1 MARKRTEPQS
11 RAARTRAKSS
21 ATLPEP
27 GIAPAPD
34 QTKLNAI
41 AAGRLASL
49 TGLEANELQ
58 GQTIASISEKLKW
71 AIDPEWLLFRR
82 VCGRVVQTDPI
93 SGIAYPV
100 PFATVQVLDT
110 ECDFWGY
117 FPERWLYSWL
127 FPVRCRTEE
136 LAEVVTDECGNFC
149 VWIPRFEIEWILRWR
164 RERLCWE
171 EFLVKPSIADLLARL
186 AQEVAINPKF
196 PPPNPGDPWEL
207 AAAVAE
213 RGDLTEAIG
222 KPAQQAIASAARASA
237 FGSQAAPVV
246 DRLAAPAFPQG
257 LEPPLPHTLKE
268 RFTEVGHEA
277 LVDHIKGE
285 SLALE
290 GIDLARWVG
299 PFLRCVDI
307 WVREWEPIFE
317 VPDISFEVTQD
328 VDGDGNPDVIYR
340 SYFDLSYGGADP
352 YVTIEASQIA
362 VALRSPV
369 CVPSPPCD
377 EGDVA
382 IQRAGLMP
390 IESAPAYFD
399 ASSGFGVRPNKP
411 RPGGLFG
418 SGEMSP
424 STAPFFGELQLY
436 GCVHAK
442 GAAYYRILG
451 ATANGNGIPTP
462 GSAAFGPAV
471 PMIGSWKLARW
482 APGFQQHTVSP
493 DPAGWYEI
501 LPDSDDWQPEHLLLD
516 WVTASAGVWQ
526 LTLEL
531 GNAGKSVIYTAP
543 PVTMT
548 IDNFAPT
555 STPFP
560 TLFQWRYAGTSGWTN
575 LLTLPCPLIT
585 RKHVADIEIQIGA
598 TVASGHL
605 RSALLSA
612 GGCGLT
618 LVEESGNPAVTQH
631 WYENKNDNS
640 WSTIATY
647 TVPADAPAGCYAFS
661 FDTTSRAFNPA
672 GSDGGYAADWN
683 YDNPWPLESI
693 PSVSVAVVGP

>member
-11 RAARTRAKSS
+11 RRVKSDV
-21 ATLPEP
+21 AGLVP
-27 GIAPAPD
+27 GRAPAPD
-34 QTKLNAI
+34 EIKLNAI
-41 AAGRLASL
+41 SAQRLASL
-49 TGLEANELQ
+49 AGLETNEVQ
-58 GQTIASISEKLKW
+58 GQTIAAISEQLKW
-71 AIDPEWLLFRR
+71 AIDPEWLFFRR
-82 VCGRVVQTDPI
+82 VCGRVVKTDPD

-100 PFATVQVLDT
+100 PFATVHVLDT
-110 ECDFWGY
+110 DCDFWGY
-117 FPERWLYSWL
+117 FPEGWLYAWL
-127 FPVRCRTEE
+127 FPLRCHTEE
-136 LAEVVTDECGNFC
+136 LTKVVTDECGNFC
-149 VWIPRFEIEWILRWR
+149 VWIPRFEIDWILRWR
-164 RERLCWE
+164 RERFCYE

-186 AQEVAINPKF
+186 AQEAEIQPKF
-196 PPPNPGDPWEL
+196 PPPNPGDPVEL

-213 RGDLTEAIG
+213 RGDLSEAIG
-222 KPAQQAIASAARASA
+222 RPAQQAIVAASRATA
-237 FGSQAAPVV
+237 FGSQATPLV
-246 DRLAAPAFPQG
+246 DRLAASAFPQG
-257 LEPPLPHTLKE
+257 LEPPLAHTLKE

-285 SLALE
+285 SLALK
-290 GIDLARWVG
+290 GIDLGRWVG

-328 VDGDGNPDVIYR
+328 VDGDGTDDVIYR
-340 SYFDLSYGGADP
+340 SYFDISYGGADP
-352 YVTIEASQIA
+352 YVTIEAAQDAIS
-362 VALRSPV
+362 LSSPV

-390 IESAPAYFD
+390 IESAPTYFD
-399 ASSGFGVRPNKP
+399 GSSGFGVRPNKP

-451 ATANGNGIPTP
+451 AVASGNGIPTP
-462 GSAAFGPAV
+462 GSFGPAV
-471 PMIGSWKLARW
+471 PLVASWKLARW

-493 DPAGWYEI
+493 DPQGWYEI
-501 LPDSDDWQPEHLLLD
+501 LPDSEDWQPEHLLLD
-516 WVTASAGVWQ
+516 WVTGSMGVWQ

-531 GNAGKSVIYTAP
+531 GDAGKSVIYTAP

-548 IDNFAPT
+548 IDNFGPT
-555 STPFP
+555 ATPFP
-560 TLFQWRYAGTSGWTN
+560 TLFRWRYAGTSGWTN
-575 LLTLPCPLIT
+575 LLALPCPLIT
-585 RKHVADIEIQIGA
+585 RDHVADVEIEIGA
-598 TVASGHL
+598 TVSAGHL

-612 GGCGLT
+612 GGCGVT
-618 LVEESGNPAVTQH
+618 LAELSGNPAVTQH

-640 WSTIATY
+640 WSTTAIY
-647 TVPADAPAGCYAFS
+647 TVPADAPPGCYSFS

-672 GSDGGYAADWN
+672 GSDGGYADDWN
-683 YDNPWPLESI
+683 YDNPWPLESN

>member
-1 MARKRTEPQS
+1 MARKRAAP
-11 RAARTRAKSS
+11 RARAAKSS
-21 ATLPEP
+21 APLPEP
-27 GIAPAPD
+27 GKAPAPD
-34 QTKLNAI
+34 ETKLNAI

-49 TGLEANELQ
+49 AGLEAQEVQ

-82 VCGRVVQTDPI
+82 VCGRVVQTDPD
-93 SGIAYPV
+93 SGVAYPV
-100 PFATVQVLDT
+100 PFATVHVLDT

-117 FPERWLYSWL
+117 FPDGWLYSWL
-127 FPVRCRTEE
+127 FPIRCRTEE
-136 LAEVVTDECGNFC
+136 LTKVVTDECGNFC

-164 RERLCWE
+164 RERFCYE

-186 AQEVAINPKF
+186 AQEAEIQPKF
-196 PPPNPGDPWEL
+196 PPPNPGDPVEL
-207 AAAVAE
+207 SALVAE
-213 RGDLTEAIG
+213 RGDLSAAVG
-222 KPAQQAIASAARASA
+222 RPAQQAIMAAARTTA
-237 FGSQAAPVV
+237 FGSQATPLV

-277 LVDHIKGE
+277 LVDHVKGE

-317 VPDISFEVTQD
+317 VPDVSFEVTQD
-328 VDGDGNPDVIYR
+328 VDGDGTDDVIYR
-340 SYFDLSYGGADP
+340 SYFDISYGGADP

-362 VALRSPV
+362 VSLRSPV

-390 IESAPAYFD
+390 VEAAPAYFD
-399 ASSGFGVRPNKP
+399 TSSGFAVRPNKP

-418 SGEMSP
+418 SAEMSP

-471 PMIGSWKLARW
+471 PLISSWKLARW

-493 DPAGWYEI
+493 DPQGWYEI

-516 WVTASAGVWQ
+516 WVTGSAGVWQ

-531 GNAGKSVIYTAP
+531 GNSAKSVIYTAP

-555 STPFP
+555 ATPFP
-560 TLFQWRYAGTSGWTN
+560 TLLQWRYAGTSAWTN
-575 LLTLPCPLIT
+575 LLTMPCPLIT
-585 RKHVADIEIQIGA
+585 RDHVADVEIQVGA
-598 TVASGHL
+598 TVAAGHL

-612 GGCGLT
+612 GGCGISLAE
-618 LVEESGNPAVTQH
+618 VSGDPSVTQH
-631 WYENKNDNS
+631 WYENQSDNS
-640 WSTIATY
+640 WSTVATY
-647 TVPADAPAGCYAFS
+647 TVPADAPAGCYSFW

-672 GSDGGYAADWN
+672 GSDGGYADDWN
-683 YDNPWPLESI
+683 YDNPWPLESD

>member
-11 RAARTRAKSS
+11 SKTASAAE
-21 ATLPEP
+21 LDLEP
-27 GIAPAPD
+27 GKAQAPD
-34 QTKLNAI
+34 QMKLNAI
-41 AAGRLASL
+41 SAERLASL
-49 TGLEANELQ
+49 AGIEANEVQ
-58 GQTIASISEKLKW
+58 GQTIASISEQLKW

-82 VCGRVVQTDPI
+82 VCGRVVKTDPD
-93 SGIAYPV
+93 SGISYPV
-100 PFATVQVLDT
+100 PYATVHVLDT
-110 ECDFWGY
+110 DCDFWGY
-117 FPERWLYSWL
+117 FPEGWLYSWL
-127 FPVRCRTEE
+127 FPIRCRTEE
-136 LAEVVTDECGNFC
+136 LTTVVTDECGNFC
-149 VWIPRFEIEWILRWR
+149 VWIPRFEIDWILRWR
-164 RERLCWE
+164 RERFCYE

-186 AQEVAINPKF
+186 AQEAEIQPKF
-196 PPPNPGDPWEL
+196 PPPNPGDPVEL

-213 RGDLTEAIG
+213 RGDLVEAIG
-222 KPAQQAIASAARASA
+222 RPAQQAIAAASRATA
-237 FGSQAAPVV
+237 FGSQATPLV
-246 DRLAAPAFPQG
+246 DRLAAGAFPQG
-257 LEPPLPHTLKE
+257 LEPPLLHTLKE

-277 LVDHIKGE
+277 LVDHVKGE
-285 SLALE
+285 SLALQ
-290 GIDLARWVG
+290 GIDLGRWIG

-328 VDGDGNPDVIYR
+328 VDGDGTPDVIYQ
-340 SYFDLSYGGADP
+340 SYFDISYGGADP

-362 VALRSPV
+362 VSLSSPV

-390 IESAPAYFD
+390 IESAPTYFN

-411 RPGGLFG
+411 RPGGLFS

-451 ATANGNGIPTP
+451 AIASGNGIPTP
-462 GSAAFGPAV
+462 GSFGPAV
-471 PMIGSWKLARW
+471 PLFASWKLARW

-493 DPAGWYEI
+493 DPQGWYEI
-501 LPDSDDWQPEHLLLD
+501 LPDSEDWQPEHLLLD
-516 WVTASAGVWQ
+516 WVTGSMGVWQ

-531 GNAGKSVIYTAP
+531 GDAGKSVIFSAP

-555 STPFP
+555 ATPFP
-560 TLFQWRYAGTSGWTN
+560 TLFRWRYAGTSGWTD
-575 LLTLPCPLIT
+575 LLALPCPLIQ
-585 RKHVADIEIQIGA
+585 RDHFGDIEIQISA
-598 TVASGHL
+598 NVSAGHL
-605 RSALLSA
+605 RSAQLSA
-612 GGCGLT
+612 YGCGLT
-618 LVEESGNPAVTQH
+618 LFEETGNPAVTQH
-631 WYENKNDNS
+631 WYENQNDNS

-647 TVPADAPAGCYAFS
+647 KVPGKAPAGCYSFS

-672 GSDGGYAADWN
+672 GYDGGYADDWN
-683 YDNPWPLESI
+683 YDNPWPLESN

>member
-1 MARKRTEPQS
+1 MVRKRTQP
-11 RAARTRAKSS
+11 KSDV
-21 ATLPEP
+21 AELEP
-27 GIAPAPD
+27 GKAQAPD
-34 QTKLNAI
+34 QIKLNAI
-41 AAGRLASL
+41 SAARLASL
-49 TGLEANELQ
+49 AGIEANEVQ

-82 VCGRVVQTDPI
+82 VCGRVVQTDPD

-100 PFATVQVLDT
+100 PYATVHVLDT
-110 ECDFWGY
+110 DCDFWGY
-117 FPERWLYSWL
+117 FPDGWLYSWL
-127 FPVRCRTEE
+127 FPIRCRTEE
-136 LAEVVTDECGNFC
+136 LTKVVTDECGNFC
-149 VWIPRFEIEWILRWR
+149 VWIPRFEIDWILRWR
-164 RERLCWE
+164 RERFCYE

-186 AQEVAINPKF
+186 AQEAEIQPKF
-196 PPPNPGDPWEL
+196 PPPNPGDPVEL
-207 AAAVAE
+207 AALVAE

-222 KPAQQAIASAARASA
+222 RPAQQAITAASRATA
-237 FGSQAAPVV
+237 FGSQATPLV
-246 DRLAAPAFPQG
+246 DRLAASAFPQG

-290 GIDLARWVG
+290 GIDLGRWVG

-328 VDGDGNPDVIYR
+328 VDGDGADDVIYR
-340 SYFDLSYGGADP
+340 SYFDISYGGADP

-362 VALRSPV
+362 ISLRSPY

-399 ASSGFGVRPNKP
+399 ASSGFAVRPNKP
-411 RPGGLFG
+411 RPGGLFA
-418 SGEMSP
+418 SAETKP

-451 ATANGNGIPTP
+451 ATASGNGIPTP

-471 PMIGSWKLARW
+471 PLFASWKLARW

-493 DPAGWYEI
+493 DPLGWYEI
-501 LPDSDDWQPEHLLLD
+501 LPDSQDWQPEHLLLD
-516 WVTASAGVWQ
+516 WVTGSMGVWE

-531 GNAGKSVIYTAP
+531 GDAGKSVIYSAP

-555 STPFP
+555 ATPFP
-560 TLFQWRYAGTSGWTN
+560 TLFRWRYAGTSGWTN
-575 LLTLPCPLIT
+575 LLALPCPLIT
-585 RKHVADIEIQIGA
+585 RDHVADVEIQIGA
-598 TVASGHL
+598 AVAAGHL

-612 GGCGLT
+612 GGCGVT
-618 LVEESGNPAVTQH
+618 LAELSGNPAVTQH
-631 WYENKNDNS
+631 LYEKPADNS
-640 WSTIATY
+640 WSTTAIY
-647 TVPADAPAGCYAFS
+647 TVPADASPGCYSFS

-672 GSDGGYAADWN
+672 GYDGGYAADWN
-683 YDNPWPLESI
+683 YDNPWPLESN

>member
-1 MARKRTEPQS
+1 MARKRSEP
-11 RAARTRAKSS
+11 KSDV
-21 ATLPEP
+21 AELEP
-27 GIAPAPD
+27 GKAPAPD
-34 QTKLNAI
+34 EIKLNAI
-41 AAGRLASL
+41 SAARLASL
-49 TGLEANELQ
+49 ADLEANEVQ
-58 GQTIASISEKLKW
+58 GQTIASISEQLKW

-82 VCGRVVQTDPI
+82 VCGRVVKTDPD
-93 SGIAYPV
+93 SGISYPV
-100 PFATVQVLDT
+100 PYATVHVLDT
-110 ECDFWGY
+110 DCDFWGY
-117 FPERWLYSWL
+117 FPEGWLYAWL
-127 FPVRCRTEE
+127 FPLRCRTEE
-136 LAEVVTDECGNFC
+136 LTKVVTDECGNFC
-149 VWIPRFEIEWILRWR
+149 VWIPRFEIDWILRWR
-164 RERLCWE
+164 RERFCYE
-171 EFLVKPSIADLLARL
+171 ELLVKPSIADLLARL
-186 AQEVAINPKF
+186 AQEVEIQPKF
-196 PPPNPGDPWEL
+196 PPPNPGDPVEL

-222 KPAQQAIASAARASA
+222 RPAQQAILAASRATA
-237 FGSQAAPVV
+237 FGSQASPLV
-246 DRLAAPAFPQG
+246 DRLAASAFPQG

-277 LVDHIKGE
+277 LVDHVKGE

-328 VDGDGNPDVIYR
+328 VDGDGTPDEIYR
-340 SYFDLSYGGADP
+340 SYFDISYGGADP

-362 VALRSPV
+362 VSLSSPV

-399 ASSGFGVRPNKP
+399 GSSGFAVRPNKE

-418 SGEMSP
+418 SGETSP

-451 ATANGNGIPTP
+451 ATASGNGIPTP
-462 GSAAFGPAV
+462 GSFGPGV
-471 PMIGSWKLARW
+471 PLFASWKLARW

-493 DPAGWYEI
+493 DPLGWYEI

-516 WVTASAGVWQ
+516 WVTGSMGVWQ

-531 GNAGKSVIYTAP
+531 GDAAKSVIYTAP
-543 PVTMT
+543 AVTMT

-555 STPFP
+555 ATPFP
-560 TLFQWRYAGTSGWTN
+560 TLFRWRYAGTSGWTN
-575 LLTLPCPLIT
+575 LLALPCPLIT
-585 RKHVADIEIQIGA
+585 RDHVADVEIQIGA
-598 TVASGHL
+598 TVSAGHL

-612 GGCGLT
+612 GGCGVT
-618 LVEESGNPAVTQH
+618 LAELSGNPAVTQH
-631 WYENKNDNS
+631 WYENKFDNS
-640 WSTIATY
+640 WSTTAIY
-647 TVPADAPAGCYAFS
+647 TVPADAPAGCYSFS

-672 GSDGGYAADWN
+672 GSDGGYADDWN
-683 YDNPWPLESI
+683 YDNPWPLESN

>member
-1 MARKRTEPQS
+1 MARRRTE
-11 RAARTRAKSS
+11 TKSS
-21 ATLPEP
+21 AAQLEP
-27 GIAPAPD
+27 GKAPAPD
-34 QTKLNAI
+34 QIKLNAI
-41 AAGRLASL
+41 AAERLAAL
-49 TGLEANELQ
+49 AGIEANEVQ

-71 AIDPEWLLFRR
+71 VLDPEWLLFRR
-82 VCGRVVQTDPI
+82 VCGRVVQTDPD
-93 SGIAYPV
+93 SGISYPV
-100 PFATVQVLDT
+100 PYATVHVLDT
-110 ECDFWGY
+110 DCDFWGY
-117 FPERWLYSWL
+117 FPEGWLYSWL
-127 FPVRCRTEE
+127 FPIRCRTEE
-136 LAEVVTDECGNFC
+136 LTRVVTDECGNFC
-149 VWIPRFEIEWILRWR
+149 VWIPRFEIDWILRWR
-164 RERLCWE
+164 RERFCYE

-186 AQEVAINPKF
+186 AQEVAVQPKF

-222 KPAQQAIASAARASA
+222 RPAQQAITAAARATA
-237 FGSQAAPVV
+237 FGSQAAPIV
-246 DRLAAPAFPQG
+246 DRLAASAFPQG

-277 LVDHIKGE
+277 LVDHVKGE

-290 GIDLARWVG
+290 GIDLARWCG

-317 VPDISFEVTQD
+317 VPDVSFEVTQD
-328 VDGDGNPDVIYR
+328 VDGDGTEDVIYR
-340 SYFDLSYGGADP
+340 SYFDISYGGADP

-362 VALRSPV
+362 IALRSQL

-390 IESAPAYFD
+390 IESAPTYFD
-399 ASSGFGVRPNKP
+399 ASNGFAVRPNKP
-411 RPGGLFG
+411 RPGGLF
-418 SGEMSP
+418 SSAEAKP

-442 GAAYYRILG
+442 GAMYYRVLG
-451 ATANGNGIPTP
+451 ATVPADNGIPTP

-471 PMIGSWKLARW
+471 PLIASWKLARW

-493 DPAGWYEI
+493 DALGWYEI
-501 LPDSDDWQPEHLLLD
+501 LPDSADWQPEHLLLD
-516 WVTASAGVWQ
+516 WVTASMGVWQ

-531 GNAGKSVIYTAP
+531 GDAGKSVIYSAP
-543 PVTMT
+543 PVTMV

-555 STPFP
+555 ATPFP

-575 LLTLPCPLIT
+575 LLALPCPLIT
-585 RKHVADIEIQIGA
+585 RDHVADVEIQIGA
-598 TVASGHL
+598 TVSAGHL

-612 GGCGLT
+612 GGCGVT
-618 LVEESGNPAVTQH
+618 LAEISGNPAVTQH
-631 WYENKNDNS
+631 WYESPGDNS

-647 TVPADAPAGCYAFS
+647 TVPADAPPGCYSFS

-672 GSDGGYAADWN
+672 GYDGGYAADWD
-683 YDNPWPLESI
+683 YDNPWPLESN
-693 PSVSVAVVGP
+693 PSVSVAIVGP